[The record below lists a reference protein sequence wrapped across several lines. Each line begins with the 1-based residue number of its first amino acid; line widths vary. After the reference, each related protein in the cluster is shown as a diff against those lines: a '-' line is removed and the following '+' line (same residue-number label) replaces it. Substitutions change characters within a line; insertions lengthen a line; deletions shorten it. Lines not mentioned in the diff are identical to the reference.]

1 MYGRHPYQD
10 LDTFE
15 LSDAPLTPD
24 AEAVLGEIAVMILDI
39 FERYPKREIAHDW
52 SGIRQVPYLFM
63 LPDQLIPSHERVKA
77 PDSEIALQVHAK
89 RARLDPKSM
98 PRYRRQFKRRFSD
111 V

>member
-1 MYGRHPYQD
+1 MFGAHPGLEPIPLD
-10 LDTFE
+10 LSE
-15 LSDAPLTPD
+15 INLTPD
-24 AEAVLGEIAVMILDI
+24 ADAVLTEIVRALLPI
-39 FERYPKREIAHDW
+39 FECVPRKPLELSWRGYR
-52 SGIRQVPYLFM
+52 RQPMM